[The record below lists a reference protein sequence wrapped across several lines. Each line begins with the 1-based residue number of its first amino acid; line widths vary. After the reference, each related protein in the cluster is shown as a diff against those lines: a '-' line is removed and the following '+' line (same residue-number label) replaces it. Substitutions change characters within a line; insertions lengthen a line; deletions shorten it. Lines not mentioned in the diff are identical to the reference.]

1 MNEPTNPHLATAHL
15 AADMQKRTLA
25 GGVTTLAGR
34 AARVLV
40 EGTLIVTLSRLL
52 PPSDFGLVGMAL
64 SVTRFVQLFKDLGL
78 NLATVQ
84 RDEITQD
91 QVSVLFWINAGT
103 GILLSLLVAACAP
116 LVAAFYGRPELSA
129 ITAWFGLGL
138 AFAGVSAQH
147 LAVLRRQM
155 RFGALAIAELVGA
168 VIGLAVALALA
179 LLGYGYWALVA
190 NAVLAAA
197 ASALAA
203 WLLCAWRPGRP
214 RSFTGVRG
222 LVAFG
227 AHVMGVNVSN
237 YFARNLDDI
246 LIGKTMGAH
255 ALGLYQRAYDLVMLP
270 VVQICVPLGQVA
282 QGALSRLQ
290 RDADAYRLTFMR
302 LFSVLLFINV
312 PLGAWLVSIADVGLP
327 LLLGSEWRESARLF
341 ALLGAMLA
349 IQPVGHATSWLL
361 ITQGRSAELLRWSLI
376 SNATTALIFVVSIRY
391 GVEAV
396 AAAYSISGLVFRLPL
411 NVWISTRVG
420 PVKSRDVVGT
430 FLVYVFASALVLA
443 AVTAAR
449 QLVSLGP
456 IATLALSL
464 PLAAVATVAGLL
476 PFATGRRALAA
487 ALQAGR
493 RVVQRKPP
501 SGEA

>member
-40 EGTLIVTLSRLL
+40 EGILIVTLSRLL
-52 PPSDFGLVGMAL
+52 LPSDFGLVGMAL

-78 NLATVQ
+78 NMATVQ

-91 QVSVLFWINAGT
+91 QVSALFWINAGT
-103 GILLSLLVAACAP
+103 GVLLSLLVVACAP
-116 LVAAFYGRPELSA
+116 LVAAFYGRPELTA

-168 VIGLAVALALA
+168 VLGLAGALALA

-197 ASALAA
+197 ASTIAA
-203 WLLCAWRPGRP
+203 WILCAWRPGKP
-214 RSFTGVRG
+214 GTFAGVRG

-227 AHVMGVNVSN
+227 AHLMGVNLSN

-246 LIGKTMGAH
+246 LIGKTIGAH

-290 RDADAYRLTFMR
+290 RNAEEYRLTFMR

-312 PLGAWLVSIADVGLP
+312 PLGAWLVAIADVGVP

-341 ALLGAMLA
+341 ALLGPMLA

-361 ITQGRSAELLRWSLI
+361 ITQGRSAELLRWSLFT
-376 SNATTALIFVVSIRY
+376 NAITALIFIVSIRF

-396 AAAYSISGLVFRLPL
+396 AAAYSIGGLLFRMPVNIWLA
-411 NVWISTRVG
+411 TRGG
-420 PVKSRDVVGT
+420 PVRSRDVIGT
-430 FLVYVFASALVLA
+430 FVVYVFAAALVLA
-443 AVTAAR
+443 AVVGMR
-449 QLVSLGP
+449 QLV
-456 IATLALSL
+456 TLAPLGTLVLSV
-464 PLAAVATVAGLL
+464 PLAAAATVLGLL
-476 PFATGRRALAA
+476 PFATGRRALDAVRKAA
-487 ALQAGR
+487 A
-493 RVVQRKPP
+493 RVLHRTGP
-501 SGEA
+501 SARP

>member
-1 MNEPTNPHLATAHL
+1 
-15 AADMQKRTLA
+15 
-25 GGVTTLAGR
+25 
-34 AARVLV
+34 
-40 EGTLIVTLSRLL
+40 
-52 PPSDFGLVGMAL
+52 
-64 SVTRFVQLFKDLGL
+64 
-78 NLATVQ
+78 
-84 RDEITQD
+84 
-91 QVSVLFWINAGT
+91 
-103 GILLSLLVAACAP
+103 
-116 LVAAFYGRPELSA
+116 
-129 ITAWFGLGL
+129 
-138 AFAGVSAQH
+138 
-147 LAVLRRQM
+147 
-155 RFGALAIAELVGA
+155 
-168 VIGLAVALALA
+168 
-179 LLGYGYWALVA
+179 
-190 NAVLAAA
+190 
-197 ASALAA
+197 
-203 WLLCAWRPGRP
+203 
-214 RSFTGVRG
+214 
-222 LVAFG
+222 
-227 AHVMGVNVSN
+227 
-237 YFARNLDDI
+237 
-246 LIGKTMGAH
+246 
-255 ALGLYQRAYDLVMLP
+255 
-270 VVQICVPLGQVA
+270 
-282 QGALSRLQ
+282 
-290 RDADAYRLTFMR
+290 
-302 LFSVLLFINV
+302 
-312 PLGAWLVSIADVGLP
+312 
-327 LLLGSEWRESARLF
+327 
-341 ALLGAMLA
+341 MLA